1 MFIYNVYI
9 TYGVQFPQ
17 ELLQQLHGNLDS
29 IV

>member
-9 TYGVQFPQ
+9 TYGVQFCQ
-17 ELLQQLHGNLDS
+17 ELRQQLYGNLDS